1 MNSIIDL
8 EIILEL
14 CPFLTKETTIIGT
27 IKYIYKYI
35 PREDELHFVNMSL
48 EKTANDD
55 WLFFWHVHN
64 LPPKSKIIPDI
75 KLDRILERFIITM
88 WMHLVSFESLI
99 KAKRGS
105 DLTKLVDILQMMS
118 QQYQNRCSVND
129 FGNHVF
135 YGISRT
141 EKGAV
146 KIVPYIDVQK

>member
-1 MNSIIDL
+1 MNSITDL

-55 WLFFWHVHN
+55 WLFFLHVHN

-75 KLDRILERFIITM
+75 KLDRILKCFIITM

-118 QQYQNRCSVND
+118 QQYQNRSRSND
-129 FGNHVF
+129 FRNNVL
-135 YGISRT
+135 YGIYST
-141 EKGAV
+141 KKV
-146 KIVPYIDVQK
+146 L